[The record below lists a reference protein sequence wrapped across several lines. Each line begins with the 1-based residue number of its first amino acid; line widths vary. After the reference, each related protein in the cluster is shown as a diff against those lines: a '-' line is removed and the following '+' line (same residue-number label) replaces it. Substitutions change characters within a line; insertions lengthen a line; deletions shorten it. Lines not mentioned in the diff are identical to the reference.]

1 MTESR
6 HPNLLYQVDEL
17 LNHLHRFFLVPNK
30 KASVY
35 IECLIIFEL
44 SIECCLEKVPCT
56 HFNIFKDISPV
67 TFGTS
72 SDQTSP
78 EQPTKTLYDWL
89 EIDSYLY
96 KLNLIVV
103 HQRSQLVGKVL
114 HVLPHCIIPTWS
126 KHA

>member
-1 MTESR
+1 MSPDIPMYDIKWMISLTTYIGSSWYQPKEPLLS
-6 HPNLLYQVDEL
+6 NLLNVLLFSSYQ
-17 LNHLHRFFLVPNK
+17 LNAAWRRSP
-30 KASVY
+30 Y
-35 IECLIIFEL
+35 
-44 SIECCLEKVPCT
+44 SID
-56 HFNIFKDISPV
+56 IFKDISPV

-114 HVLPHCIIPTWS
+114 HILSHRIIPTWS